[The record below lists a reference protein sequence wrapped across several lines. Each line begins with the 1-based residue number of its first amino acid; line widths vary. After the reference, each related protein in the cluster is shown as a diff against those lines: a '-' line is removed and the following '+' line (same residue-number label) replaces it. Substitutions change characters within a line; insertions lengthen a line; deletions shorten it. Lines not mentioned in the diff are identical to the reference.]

1 MHGIRL
7 NANDVSVHVMQH
19 FVFGRHD
26 TKQINL
32 KYSYKLTYVL
42 VNDKSL
48 LFNLQLAVTHPKET
62 HDLIYRQ
69 LCGYQVNN

>member
-1 MHGIRL
+1 MMSL
-7 NANDVSVHVMQH
+7 FMWQH
-19 FVFGRHD
+19 FVLGRHD

-32 KYSYKLTYVL
+32 KYSYKLSYVL

-48 LFNLQLAVTHPKET
+48 LFNLQLAVKQPKET